1 MIIMIRLPEESAKRY
16 LLSFFGC
23 KLRKFSIFQ
32 KVIKELSEHVTVV
45 YLLLNVSVNKEV
57 TIINRI

>member
-32 KVIKELSEHVTVV
+32 KVMKELSEHVMVV
-45 YLLLNVSVNKEV
+45 YLLLNVSINKEI